1 MKLTKEQLSDLLCT
15 ATYGCAWLECFS
27 LSSENHLDEGLDA
40 EYLKNRC
47 REDKWADRLI
57 AGGTLICLD
66 GYDEDEEMNEKEY
79 RLTLKD
85 FEEKLEKAATDK
97 EVCKNFATWWS
108 DGDYD
113 YYDCNNLMQYIL
125 FGEIVY

>member
-15 ATYGCAWLECFS
+15 ATYGCAWLECNT
-27 LSSENHLDEGLDA
+27 LKSEKHLDEGFDS
-40 EYLKNRC
+40 EYLKTRC
-47 REDKWADRLI
+47 REDRWADRLL
-57 AGGTLICLD
+57 AGGTLICCD
-66 GYDEDEEMNEKEY
+66 YEDCDEDESPKTY
-79 RLTLKD
+79 KLTIKD
-85 FEEKLEKAATDK
+85 FENKLEKAATDK